1 MIETWT
7 WQIPFALV
15 GGTVVF
21 LGVLVPAILVQY
33 SAYGRLSLTRLLG
46 TAALSVYGVALVA
59 YTLLPLPD
67 PSVCVGRN
75 GGALQ
80 VIPGAVIADIA
91 RIVGENGI
99 GSSFALATIAQPLL
113 NIVLFI
119 PLGLLVRAMT
129 GRGIPTAILLGLAAS
144 LLIETTQYTGLW
156 GIYDCGYRVA
166 DVDDL
171 LTNTAGALVG
181 AVAAPFVAGWVPR
194 PAALAALPPQPV
206 TRIRRLL
213 GSALDAALISV
224 MPAMLLPSPCSPW
237 RSSGRSRQGRGSCP
251 TRRSPPPR
259 SCNRWRFSPACCSR
273 WCCRRYGGAAPR
285 PGSGWSRSGR
295 CGTADGGA
303 AVVVCCVPCR

>member
-21 LGVLVPAILVQY
+21 LGVLVPALLVQY

-99 GSSFALATIAQPLL
+99 GSSSP
-113 NIVLFI
+113 
-119 PLGLLVRAMT
+119 
-129 GRGIPTAILLGLAAS
+129 S
-144 LLIETTQYTGLW
+144 
-156 GIYDCGYRVA
+156 
-166 DVDDL
+166 
-171 LTNTAGALVG
+171 
-181 AVAAPFVAGWVPR
+181 R
-194 PAALAALPPQPV
+194 P
-206 TRIRRLL
+206 
-213 GSALDAALISV
+213 S
-224 MPAMLLPSPCSPW
+224 
-237 RSSGRSRQGRGSCP
+237 RSRC
-251 TRRSPPPR
+251 
-259 SCNRWRFSPACCSR
+259 
-273 WCCRRYGGAAPR
+273 
-285 PGSGWSRSGR
+285 
-295 CGTADGGA
+295 
-303 AVVVCCVPCR
+303 